1 MEGAAETGANGR
13 AGPAGEA
20 PVGTGLGGDV
30 MADGTAADDDMA
42 AEDDEHGGEPDPIDL
57 QRQQEIQVG

>member
-13 AGPAGEA
+13 AEA
-20 PVGTGLGGDV
+20 PPAPSSFGGGDL
-30 MADGTAADDDMA
+30 MADGAAADDDMGP
-42 AEDDEHGGEPDPIDL
+42 EDVELGGEPDPVDL